1 MDQHQNQQHP
11 SHQRSA
17 NQRQAAAQLGE
28 LGEAFVAAWLMQEG
42 WTIEARRWRC
52 RAGELD
58 LVARSGQELAF
69 VEVKTRSPG
78 NWDRNGALAI
88 TPAKQLKL
96 LRAAELFLIQ
106 HPQWAHLARR
116 FDVAL
121 VGRSPRG
128 TVAGVEGSVIRPI
141 TGLTERSNPQLNL
154 KLPHELMRQSTSGLP
169 HKLPH
174 KLPHELPNEFITLGE
189 PTQFQGQALVL
200 WDYWPGAIEFDG

>member
-1 MDQHQNQQHP
+1 MTPHSKGSDR
-11 SHQRSA
+11 RST
-17 NQRQAAAQLGE
+17 AAQLGE

-96 LRAAELFLIQ
+96 LRAAELFFIQ

-128 TVAGVEGSVIRPI
+128 TVAGVEGSVIRPV

-154 KLPHELMRQSTSGLP
+154 KLPHEL
-169 HKLPH
+169 
-174 KLPHELPNEFITLGE
+174 PHELLHELTNEFITLGE

>member
-1 MDQHQNQQHP
+1 MDQHQNQQP
-11 SHQRSA
+11 SINQRSINQRSI

-28 LGEAFVAAWLMQEG
+28 LGEALVAAWLIQEG

-96 LRAAELFLIQ
+96 LRTAELFLIQ

-121 VGRSPRG
+121 VGRSARG
-128 TVAGVEGSVIRPI
+128 TVTRPVAGWMD
-141 TGLTERSNPQLNL
+141 RSNPQLNL
-154 KLPHELMRQSTSGLP
+154 KLPHEL
-169 HKLPH
+169 
-174 KLPHELPNEFITLGE
+174 PHELTNEFITLGD
-189 PTQFQGQALVL
+189 PILFQGQALVL

>member
-1 MDQHQNQQHP
+1 MDQHQNQQP
-11 SHQRSA
+11 SINQRSINQRSI

-28 LGEAFVAAWLMQEG
+28 LGESLVAAWLIQEG
-42 WTIEARRWRC
+42 WMIEARRWRC

-58 LVARSGQELAF
+58 LVARSGQELTF

-96 LRAAELFLIQ
+96 LRTAELFLIQ

-121 VGRSPRG
+121 VGRSARG
-128 TVAGVEGSVIRPI
+128 TVAGVEGSVIRPV
-141 TGLTERSNPQLNL
+141 TGSMERSNPQLNL
-154 KLPHELMRQSTSGLP
+154 KLPHELT
-169 HKLPH
+169 
-174 KLPHELPNEFITLGE
+174 NEFITLGD
-189 PTQFQGQALVL
+189 PILFQGQALVL

>member
-1 MDQHQNQQHP
+1 MDQHQNQQRP
-11 SHQRSA
+11 VNQSSI
-17 NQRQAAAQLGE
+17 NQRQAATQLGE

-96 LRAAELFLIQ
+96 LRTAELFFIQ

-154 KLPHELMRQSTSGLP
+154 KLPHEL
-169 HKLPH
+169 
-174 KLPHELPNEFITLGE
+174 PHELLHELTNEFITLGE

>member
-1 MDQHQNQQHP
+1 
-11 SHQRSA
+11 
-17 NQRQAAAQLGE
+17 
-28 LGEAFVAAWLMQEG
+28 MQEG

-58 LVARSGQELAF
+58 LVARSGQELVF

-96 LRAAELFLIQ
+96 LRTAELFFIQ

-169 HKLPH
+169 H
-174 KLPHELPNEFITLGE
+174 ELPNEFITLGE

>member
-1 MDQHQNQQHP
+1 MTPHSQGSDR
-11 SHQRSA
+11 RST
-17 NQRQAAAQLGE
+17 AAQLGE
-28 LGEAFVAAWLMQEG
+28 LGEALVAAWLIQEG
-42 WTIEARRWRC
+42 WMIEARRWRC

-96 LRAAELFLIQ
+96 LRTAELFLIQ

-121 VGRSPRG
+121 VGRSARG
-128 TVAGVEGSVIRPI
+128 TVAGVEGSVIRPV
-141 TGLTERSNPQLNL
+141 TGSMERSNPQLNL
-154 KLPHELMRQSTSGLP
+154 KLPHEL
-169 HKLPH
+169 
-174 KLPHELPNEFITLGE
+174 PHELTNEFITLGD
-189 PTQFQGQALVL
+189 PILFQGQALVL

>member
-1 MDQHQNQQHP
+1 MTP
-11 SHQRSA
+11 RS
-17 NQRQAAAQLGE
+17 QGSDRRSTAAQLGE
-28 LGEAFVAAWLMQEG
+28 LGEAFVAAWLIQEG
-42 WTIEARRWRC
+42 WMIEARRWRC

-121 VGRSPRG
+121 VGRSARG
-128 TVAGVEGSVIRPI
+128 AVTRPVAEW
-141 TGLTERSNPQLNL
+141 TDRSNPDLN
-154 KLPHELMRQSTSGLP
+154 PESTPELIHQP
-169 HKLPH
+169 VQ
-174 KLPHELPNEFITLGE
+174 ELPSQTITLGD
-189 PTQFQGQALVL
+189 PILFQGQALVL